1 MTKAGVPTPAA
12 CRGLFREERAELLTI
27 TYWSV
32 EKVRTTMRRFYTHAM
47 RRLAVLIVAVEV
59 VTIAALY
66 WFGRHFV

>member
-1 MTKAGVPTPAA
+1 MRMTV
-12 CRGLFREERAELLTI
+12 
-27 TYWSV
+27 
-32 EKVRTTMRRFYTHAM
+32 RRFYTHAM

>member
-1 MTKAGVPTPAA
+1 MILV
-12 CRGLFREERAELLTI
+12 AEPGSEPGSPI
-27 TYWSV
+27 TLRSV
-32 EKVRTTMRRFYTHAM
+32 EKMRMTVRRFYTHAM